1 EFSEREGEGT
11 RLSVVVNRKMPDLEE
26 IITVLAARFIH
37 DPGFQIRVN
46 GTPLTLAKLEQHAR
60 SHTLT
65 LSEGRTAKVI
75 VIDSTQQ
82 NHSSIHQ
89 GVAFWVDHRLVGDP
103 TWAIGQVANFDGR
116 TRFAK
121 RYKIIVDTLGFE
133 DHV

>member
-1 EFSEREGEGT
+1 
-11 RLSVVVNRKMPDLEE
+11 M
-26 IITVLAARFIH
+26 
-37 DPGFQIRVN
+37 
-46 GTPLTLAKLEQHAR
+46 
-60 SHTLT
+60 
-65 LSEGRTAKVI
+65 I

-133 DHV
+133 DHVLADWTGFRTTPAVKELYQATADHISQVADELAAEVVESTSEDALVRIVLNSSRWARGAARSH